1 MSIGG
6 SLHVGGDIPAP
17 SADALAHSE
26 RLVAMIEASIR
37 AEHGGLAFDRFM
49 EAALYAPGLGYYAA
63 GARKFGPE
71 GDFVTAPEIGSLF
84 GQCVGQQIA
93 AIFEE
98 LGHGVLFEAGP
109 GTGRLMVDVLEALAI
124 LGALPD
130 AVLLLETSPELR
142 ERQHALLR
150 RRLPDYVARV
160 TWLSEWPGGGFEGVV
175 LANEVLDAMP
185 VTRFRVA
192 AGRPLVA
199 HVIHGVSGFGW
210 DWRDMDTG
218 PATRLIERYALP
230 DDYTT
235 EVNERAPAW
244 IRDLGRRMHRGVL
257 LVIDYGFPGHEYY
270 HPDRRDGTLM
280 CHYRHHAHGDPFSY
294 PGLQDITAHVDFSAL
309 AEAGAESG
317 FQVAGFSSQAGFLLS
332 LGLLERAE
340 AMSDAMAAARQVK
353 YLTLPSEMGEL
364 FKVMAL
370 SRGIKQPLEG
380 FSLSDRTGAL

>member
-93 AIFEE
+93 AIFE
-98 LGHGVLFEAGP
+98 AGP

-160 TWLSEWPGGGFEGVV
+160 TWLSEWPCGGFEGVV

-280 CHYRHHAHGDPFSY
+280 CHYRHYAHGDPFSY

-332 LGLLERAE
+332 LGVLEWAE
-340 AMSDAMAAARQVK
+340 AMSDALAAARQVK